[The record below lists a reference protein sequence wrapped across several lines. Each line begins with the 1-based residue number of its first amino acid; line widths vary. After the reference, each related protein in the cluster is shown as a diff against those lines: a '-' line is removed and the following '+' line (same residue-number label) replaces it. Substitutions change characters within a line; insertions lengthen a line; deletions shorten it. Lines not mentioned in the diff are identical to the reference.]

1 MFRINKG
8 VFWLKLGYGL
18 FSMALYTVLPFLALQ
33 MANQGLSDEDISF
46 ILGIMPLAL
55 IFISPF
61 IGKSDWGNYSVFS
74 LLGYFC
80 GRAKR
85 DHTIC
90 FSEFCYMRK

>member
-18 FSMALYTVLPFLALQ
+18 FAMALYTVLPFLALQ

-46 ILGIMPLAL
+46 ILGIMPLSL

-61 IGKSDWGNYSVFS
+61 IGKSDCGNYFS
-74 LLGYFC
+74 
-80 GRAKR
+80 
-85 DHTIC
+85 I
-90 FSEFCYMRK
+90 FSIGLFSF